1 MNRLPEG
8 TSWKRLAAKNSKGG
22 VMARILIAEDD
33 GALRCDMEGVIS
45 GWGYDVRT
53 AAAGLQAFRLMKEW
67 RPHLVISD
75 INMPHVTGFD
85 LVRYNNSLK
94 SENAEVTIFLV
105 SGQIPR
111 GDPLELGADAFIQKP
126 INYKKL
132 KLEIERQL
140 NEKIERLAS
149 ALMN

>member
-1 MNRLPEG
+1 
-8 TSWKRLAAKNSKGG
+8 
-22 VMARILIAEDD
+22 MARILIAEDD

-67 RPHLVISD
+67 HPHLVISD

-94 SENAEVTIFLV
+94 SENADVTIFLV
-105 SGQIPR
+105 SAQIPR
-111 GDPLELGADAFIQKP
+111 GDALELGADVFISKP
-126 INYKKL
+126 INYTML
-132 KLEIERQL
+132 KLAIERHL
-140 NEKIERLAS
+140 NEKIEGLVS
-149 ALMN
+149 ALMTSAVIPPHL